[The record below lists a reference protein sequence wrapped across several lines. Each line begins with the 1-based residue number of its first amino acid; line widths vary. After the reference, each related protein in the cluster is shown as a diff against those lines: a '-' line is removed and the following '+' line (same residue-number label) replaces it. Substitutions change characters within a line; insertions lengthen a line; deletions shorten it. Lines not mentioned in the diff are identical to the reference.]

1 MPERLSQEQAYD
13 VLGLE
18 YDGEDNTEEEIRKAY
33 KKMSLATHPDKNPV
47 SRACVRVC
55 GFLSGAGASCDS
67 LVFSFVVVPL

>member
-18 YDGEDNTEEEIRKAY
+18 AADGEDKTEEEIRKAY

-47 SRACVRVC
+47 SIFVRAKR
-55 GFLSGAGASCDS
+55 AASC
-67 LVFSFVVVPL
+67 VAR